1 MADGSGGVS
10 KPGENQSGSSYLV
23 LSVDSAAD
31 KAVIKL

>member
-1 MADGSGGVS
+1 VS

-23 LSVDSAAD
+23 LSVDSAAN